1 MEIINTIPAVRII
14 QYGTAI
20 LNFWMVMVIIPAIR
34 VMMLVIFNFFMDMG
48 VAFVANVVND
58 LTTCY
63 WR

>member
-1 MEIINTIPAVRII
+1 MEIINRIPAVRII
-14 QYGTAI
+14 QSGTAI

-34 VMMLVIFNFFMDMG
+34 VMMLVIFNFFMDFG
-48 VAFVANVVND
+48 VAFIAKVVND